1 MSTPPPT
8 YQITIRGHM
17 DARWESWFD
26 SFTITPTYA
35 AHGEAVTIMTGCVVD
50 QAALY
55 GMVARL
61 RNLGADLVSIRPLP
75 SQAANFDDSQ

>member
-1 MSTPPPT
+1 MNTPPPT

-26 SFTITPTYA
+26 SFTITPSYA
-35 AHGEAVTIMTGCVVD
+35 ANDEAITILTGCVVD

-61 RNLGADLVSIRPLP
+61 RNLGAELVSIRPLP
-75 SQAANFDDSQ
+75 NNTTH